1 MNVILL
7 TCVSGTLYQRA
18 LGAYQLAFFL
28 REHGYTVQ
36 VIDFT
41 DDLSENELIKAVDK
55 YMSTDTLCIGIST
68 TFYNNFNVE
77 IFSSTRDYKA
87 HIPKNIKAAIEY
99 SKQKHSNIKVVL
111 GGAKSLTGEHLDFVD
126 CVIHGYGEDKMLD
139 FLNRLDSN
147 PKRIKNKIITLD
159 QSTAAQLIIHND
171 PLDRKFDIQKTSHR
185 FIDQDY
191 ILPNETLPIEISRG
205 CIFKCKFCAYPLT
218 GKKKFDYIRDPKLI
232 YDEMMYNY
240 ENFNTTNYFFGD
252 DTLND
257 STFKIEKLHK
267 SITSLPF
274 KIKFTSYLR
283 LDLLH
288 HNPEQISMLKEM
300 GLASP
305 FFGIE
310 SLNQRSASS
319 VGKGMDVNKV
329 KEFLLELYNDHWNK
343 EIPIYLSLIIGLPY
357 ETEKSMRETFQWV
370 KETELSASFQP
381 LSILSQSIYKSE
393 FEKNIQ
399 KYGYTVKEN
408 GYWENENMNVNQAEV
423 LSKEFNE
430 ALLFKSRPASWFLMT
445 LLNHNMTLDQC
456 SSMTVSDLNWTKII
470 LAKKKKIAKYKSL
483 LLRT

>member
-1 MNVILL
+1 
-7 TCVSGTLYQRA
+7 
-18 LGAYQLAFFL
+18 
-28 REHGYTVQ
+28 
-36 VIDFT
+36 
-41 DDLSENELIKAVDK
+41 
-55 YMSTDTLCIGIST
+55 
-68 TFYNNFNVE
+68 
-77 IFSSTRDYKA
+77 
-87 HIPKNIKAAIEY
+87 
-99 SKQKHSNIKVVL
+99 
-111 GGAKSLTGEHLDFVD
+111 
-126 CVIHGYGEDKMLD
+126 
-139 FLNRLDSN
+139 
-147 PKRIKNKIITLD
+147 
-159 QSTAAQLIIHND
+159 
-171 PLDRKFDIQKTSHR
+171 
-185 FIDQDY
+185 
-191 ILPNETLPIEISRG
+191 
-205 CIFKCKFCAYPLT
+205 
-218 GKKKFDYIRDPKLI
+218 
-232 YDEMMYNY
+232 
-240 ENFNTTNYFFGD
+240 
-252 DTLND
+252 
-257 STFKIEKLHK
+257 
-267 SITSLPF
+267 
-274 KIKFTSYLR
+274 
-283 LDLLH
+283 
-288 HNPEQISMLKEM
+288 MLKEM

-430 ALLFKSRPASWFLMT
+430 TLLFKSRPASWFLMT